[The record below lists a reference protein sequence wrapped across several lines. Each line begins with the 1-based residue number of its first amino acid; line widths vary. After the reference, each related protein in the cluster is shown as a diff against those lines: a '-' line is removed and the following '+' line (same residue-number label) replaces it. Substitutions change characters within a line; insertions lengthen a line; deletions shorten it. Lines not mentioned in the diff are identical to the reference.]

1 MRIPISFDTSKTT
14 SDAVGGWEAT
24 VKEISGKT
32 VTISIT
38 SEPDSNIGKYE
49 LYVQTK
55 LENFSKEDNFT
66 VHEHDGYIYMLFN
79 PWCKGLYGFGSLYI
93 KGSNLGRFSTFI
105 FLQVEFLATC

>member
-14 SDAVGGWEAT
+14 SDAVVGWEAT
-24 VKEISGKT
+24 VKEISAKT
-32 VTISIT
+32 VTVSIT

-79 PWCKGLYGFGSLYI
+79 PWCKGLYVWVLFISFNFG
-93 KGSNLGRFSTFI
+93 
-105 FLQVEFLATC
+105 C